1 MTATTTYSDSAE
13 RLDALPVSGWHR
25 RITAIVGIGSFFDLY
40 EVFLGG
46 VLATVL
52 AEQWGLGTTGKAMV
66 IAAAFAGMFVGALAM
81 SSLADRIGRRKV
93 FLLNLA
99 SYSVLS
105 IAAGFSPNL
114 TVFVILRFL
123 CGVGIGSELVLVDTY
138 LAEFL
143 PGRVRG
149 RYISWAY
156 VVGFLGVPLA
166 ALIGAR
172 VVAKQQILG
181 LDGWR
186 WLLIAGGLG
195 AVFVLA
201 ARTLLPESPRWL
213 ESRGRY
219 TEADAIVS
227 DIERRSGVT
236 AAARTGK
243 PAPRTQPAD
252 EPLEAHRI
260 PLRELLGTDY
270 RRRTVM
276 LAVFNILQTVGYYG
290 FGTLAPLVLKSKG
303 YNVTDSLGFAAL
315 SFLGY
320 PIGALVAVPIVERVE
335 RKFLIMVAAVLMALF
350 GITFG
355 VADNTAVIV
364 GAGFLLTVSSNVFSN
379 AYHVY
384 QAEIFPTTVRS
395 TAVGSCYSLSRL
407 TSAVLPF
414 IAVSALDNFH
424 AGGVFTGSAI
434 IMGVLCIDIGFFGPR
449 TTGRSLED
457 VNERVVEVAASR

>member
-25 RITAIVGIGSFFDLY
+25 RMTAIVGIGSFFDLY

-93 FLLNLA
+93 FMLNLA

-172 VVAKQQILG
+172 VVAKHQILG

-195 AVFVLA
+195 AVFVFA

-219 TEADAIVS
+219 AEADAIVS
-227 DIERRSGVT
+227 DIERRSGAVR
-236 AAARTGK
+236 AARTEQ
-243 PAPRTQPAD
+243 PHTQPAD
-252 EPLEAHRI
+252 APVEARRV
-260 PLRELLGTDY
+260 PLRVLLGVEY

-276 LAVFNILQTVGYYG
+276 LAVFNVLQTVGYYG

-335 RKFLIMVAAVLMALF
+335 RKFLIIVAAVLMALF

-355 VADNTAVIV
+355 VATNTAVIV
-364 GAGFLLTVSSNVFSN
+364 SAGFLLTVSSNVFSN

-395 TAVGSCYSLSRL
+395 SAVGSCYSLSRL

-414 IAVSALDNFH
+414 IAVSALDHFH
-424 AGGVFTGSAI
+424 AGGVFAGSAV
-434 IMGVLCIDIGFFGPR
+434 IMAVLCVDIGLFGPR

-457 VNERVVEVAASR
+457 VNERVAEVAAVR